1 MDTTTPTATPAPALT
16 TERKKLCHSIFVTA
30 LEGGIGYWSRCS
42 HYHWSKPGTGP
53 ESFEGRVDDL
63 DGFYAIVHADCDDAD
78 CTGSGECDEHGKH
91 RIDAEV
97 IDRGINRLANGEA
110 TFGGKP
116 INGEGRLYTLACA
129 LNGPKADEVDYDA
142 SDADNIVQAGLF
154 NDIVYG

>member
-30 LEGGIGYWSRCS
+30 LEGGIGYWSSCS
-42 HYHWSKPGTGP
+42 KYHWSKPGTGP
-53 ESFEGRVDDL
+53 DSFEGRVDDL
-63 DGFYAIVHADCDDAD
+63 DGFFADIEE
-78 CTGSGECDEHGKH
+78 SENEDEDGKAPTH

-110 TFGGKP
+110 TFGGRTL
-116 INGEGRLYTLACA
+116 NGDGQLYKLACA
-129 LNGPKADEVDYDA
+129 LNGPLAEDVDYDA